1 MSRCV
6 GVVCVEILWYGVC
19 RVRPDTLV
27 TCARYSCS
35 VRVAW
40 LGVAVDGRRR
50 IKAQHLDHDGSSA
63 RAACL
68 CAHGPAPVSVAMLH
82 DCDQALAGSTSLLVC
97 ICTTRCRVVLP
108 PEGEEERG
116 RKGEG
121 GTQEQERTSILC
133 YDVAK
138 RRLMQEL
145 RNLILTFR

>member
-1 MSRCV
+1 V
-6 GVVCVEILWYGVC
+6 GVVCVEIPWYGVC

-68 CAHGPAPVSVAMLH
+68 CSHGPASVSVVMLH
-82 DCDQALAGSTSLLVC
+82 GCDQALAGSTSLSKVTPWPRPHLNLESRPESQGVILARAAAVC
-97 ICTTRCRVVLP
+97 HHVAAAASALARLTNPASPRDGISPLP
-108 PEGEEERG
+108 
-116 RKGEG
+116 
-121 GTQEQERTSILC
+121 
-133 YDVAK
+133 
-138 RRLMQEL
+138 
-145 RNLILTFR
+145 